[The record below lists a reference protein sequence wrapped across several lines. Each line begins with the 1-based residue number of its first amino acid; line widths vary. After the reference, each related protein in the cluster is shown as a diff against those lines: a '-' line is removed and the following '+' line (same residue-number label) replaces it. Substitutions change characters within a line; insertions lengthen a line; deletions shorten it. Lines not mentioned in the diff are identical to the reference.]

1 MKHTS
6 EKPDL
11 VVWGE
16 EANSLQVWH
25 KIERYELLGSQQ
37 SIGQSQFET
46 IFQSNLSWQLNL
58 LRWGG
63 GKELIRD
70 LRQKSGLSPFT

>member
-1 MKHTS
+1 MTTLLSVGEMKHTS

-46 IFQSNLSWQLNL
+46 IFQSNPS
-58 LRWGG
+58 
-63 GKELIRD
+63 
-70 LRQKSGLSPFT
+70 